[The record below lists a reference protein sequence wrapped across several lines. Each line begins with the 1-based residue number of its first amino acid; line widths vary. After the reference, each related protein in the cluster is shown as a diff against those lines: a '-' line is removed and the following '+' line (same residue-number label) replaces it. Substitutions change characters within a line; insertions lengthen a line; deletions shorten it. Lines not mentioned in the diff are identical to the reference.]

1 MQPLISVDLLLRFAD
16 GVLLHI
22 SRQVVM
28 VLDYENRWTV
38 FDPRRTFGVDFVP
51 EVEADEDQV
60 EVCQQLPV
68 GDALFDDFVEVCG
81 QVEVGRLFVIEIH
94 VLSVGH
100 LQYRNAGA
108 IARAKT
114 VGIFQQGEVIFRPK
128 E

>member
-51 EVEADEDQV
+51 KVEADKDEVEVRQQLTVGYALFNDFIEVGRQV
-60 EVCQQLPV
+60 EV
-68 GDALFDDFVEVCG
+68 
-81 QVEVGRLFVIEIH
+81 R
-94 VLSVGH
+94 
-100 LQYRNAGA
+100 
-108 IARAKT
+108 
-114 VGIFQQGEVIFRPK
+114 
-128 E
+128 

>member
-51 EVEADEDQV
+51 EVETYEDQV
-60 EVCQQLPV
+60 EMGEQLPV
-68 GDALFDDFVEVCG
+68 GDALFNNFSEVAGEVEV
-81 QVEVGRLFVIEIH
+81 R
-94 VLSVGH
+94 
-100 LQYRNAGA
+100 
-108 IARAKT
+108 
-114 VGIFQQGEVIFRPK
+114 
-128 E
+128 